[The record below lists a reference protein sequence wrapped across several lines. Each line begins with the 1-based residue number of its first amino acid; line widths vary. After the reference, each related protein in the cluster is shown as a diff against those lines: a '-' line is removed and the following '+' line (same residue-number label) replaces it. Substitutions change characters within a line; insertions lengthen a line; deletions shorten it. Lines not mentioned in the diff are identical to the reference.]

1 MGWTKNKLLH
11 LLCCLLWGWH
21 ISGFTQSESV
31 QMYIRDDVFA
41 DYQRFLKGRS
51 PLDVD
56 DFSGG
61 YIRRDVVDMVLIQK
75 ALLLGGFDKKFTY
88 QTGNV
93 NFRNTKLLEQGKLLL
108 SFDSYWLAD
117 ARPLEQH
124 VYISEAVIRHG
135 EYYAGIFYAPDNHQV
150 LNLSHWDE
158 LKTLSAVSTPRW
170 RTDWSTLQ
178 QLPLKNHVIEHE
190 WVAQARMVS
199 MKWVDFM
206 LMPLMPSK
214 NNEYKLEG
222 IHLVAHPKWVVLLDG
237 SRHFVVS
244 KLHPEG
250 ERAFAAL
257 QQGLKQLRAQGIIK
271 KAYAQ
276 AGFIPDWSKMKELK
290 AQ

>member
-1 MGWTKNKLLH
+1 MGWTKLKFHHVLWL
-11 LLCCLLWGWH
+11 LLWVLQ
-21 ISGFTQSESV
+21 IPSYAQSDSV

-41 DYQRFLKGRS
+41 DYQRFLKDRS
-51 PLDVD
+51 PLDVE

-117 ARPLEQH
+117 AEPLAQH
-124 VYISEAVIRHG
+124 IYISEAVIRHG
-135 EYYAGIFYAPDNHQV
+135 QYYAGIFYAPDNREV
-150 LNLSHWDE
+150 TNLSSWDD
-158 LKTLSAVSTPRW
+158 LQALSAVSTPRW

-178 QLPLKNHVIEHE
+178 QLPLKKHVIEHE

-199 MKWVDFM
+199 MQWVDFM

-214 NNEYKLEG
+214 NNEYRLEG

-244 KLHPEG
+244 KLHPDG
-250 ERAFAAL
+250 RRAFAAL
-257 QQGLKQLRAQGIIK
+257 QKGLKELRAKGIIK

-276 AGFIPDWSKMKELK
+276 AGFTPDWSKMQELK